1 MRIEQG
7 REHIGVG
14 FHVVDDFVDQNL
26 HIIFPPNYV
35 FDDDDGLLDLLLLL
49 LDCNRDNFLRH

>member
-14 FHVVDDFVDQNL
+14 FHVVNDFVDQNL

-35 FDDDDGLLDLLLLL
+35 FDDDGLLDLLLLL